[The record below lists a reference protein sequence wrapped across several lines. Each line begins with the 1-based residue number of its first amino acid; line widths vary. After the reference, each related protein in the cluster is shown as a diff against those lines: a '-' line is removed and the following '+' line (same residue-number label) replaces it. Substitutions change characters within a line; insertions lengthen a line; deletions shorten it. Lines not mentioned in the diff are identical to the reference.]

1 MLELLLKIVKVVKVV
16 FSGLALIFALLLLVV
31 VFGGD
36 DDTDSDSTD
45 VKTEEVVQVDEQ
57 EQQEVKQNTDVDKY
71 QVQILDSRS
80 DGFATYITGTLVA
93 DRDYTYVQILI
104 PCYDADGNKLGD
116 AIANVNNL
124 NKGESWK
131 FEAMSIDT
139 NVASFDINK
148 AEVDAF

>member
-1 MLELLLKIVKVVKVV
+1 MFKLLGKLVK
-16 FSGLALIFALLLLVV
+16 GLLVFIGGFV
-31 VFGGD
+31 VLVCCVAVVGTSDGD
-36 DDTDSDSTD
+36 TSSSDNG
-45 VKTEEVVQVDEQ
+45 VQEQQ
-57 EQQEVKQNTDVDKY
+57 EQQEVKRNTDVDKY

-93 DRDYTYVQILI
+93 DRDYSYVQILI

>member
-1 MLELLLKIVKVVKVV
+1 MFKLLGKLVKGFVLIV
-16 FSGLALIFALLLLVV
+16 GLLVCLV
-31 VFGGD
+31 ACVAFIGS
-36 DDTDSDSTD
+36 DSDTSSNDGGT
-45 VKTEEVVQVDEQ
+45 Q
-57 EQQEVKQNTDVDKY
+57 EQQEVKRNTDVDKY
-71 QVQILDSRS
+71 QVQILDGRS

-93 DRDYTYVQILI
+93 DRDYSYVQILI

-116 AIANVNNL
+116 AVANVNNL

-139 NVASFDINK
+139 DVASFDVNK

>member
-1 MLELLLKIVKVVKVV
+1 MFKFLGKLVK
-16 FSGLALIFALLLLVV
+16 GLLVFIGGLV
-31 VFGGD
+31 VLVCCVGAFASG
-36 DDTDSDSTD
+36 DSDTGSSD
-45 VKTEEVVQVDEQ
+45 SGVQEQQ
-57 EQQEVKQNTDVDKY
+57 EQQEVKRNTDVDKY

-93 DRDYTYVQILI
+93 DRDYSYVQILI

>member
-1 MLELLLKIVKVVKVV
+1 MFKFLGKLVK
-16 FSGLALIFALLLLVV
+16 GLLVFIGGLV
-31 VFGGD
+31 VLVCCVAVVGTSD
-36 DDTDSDSTD
+36 DDTSSSDNG
-45 VKTEEVVQVDEQ
+45 VQEQQ
-57 EQQEVKQNTDVDKY
+57 EQQEVKRNTDVDKY

>member
-1 MLELLLKIVKVVKVV
+1 MFKLLGKLVKGLLVFIGGFVV
-16 FSGLALIFALLLLVV
+16 FVCCVAVV
-31 VFGGD
+31 GTSDGD
-36 DDTDSDSTD
+36 TSSSDNG
-45 VKTEEVVQVDEQ
+45 VQ
-57 EQQEVKQNTDVDKY
+57 EQQEVKRNTDVDKY

-93 DRDYTYVQILI
+93 DRDYSYVQILI

>member
-1 MLELLLKIVKVVKVV
+1 MFKFLGKLVKGFV
-16 FSGLALIFALLLLVV
+16 LLVGLLV
-31 VFGGD
+31 CLVACVAFMGGD
-36 DDTDSDSTD
+36 SDTNSSDTNSSDSGT
-45 VKTEEVVQVDEQ
+45 Q

-93 DRDYTYVQILI
+93 DKDYSYVQILI

-116 AIANVNNL
+116 AIANINNL

-131 FEAMSIDT
+131 FEAMSIDA
-139 NVASFDINK
+139 NVATFDIDK

>member
-1 MLELLLKIVKVVKVV
+1 MFKFLGKLVK
-16 FSGLALIFALLLLVV
+16 GLLIFIGGLVV
-31 VFGGD
+31 LVCCVAVVGTSDGD
-36 DDTDSDSTD
+36 TSSSDSG
-45 VKTEEVVQVDEQ
+45 VQEQQ
-57 EQQEVKQNTDVDKY
+57 EQQEVKRNTDVDKY

>member
-1 MLELLLKIVKVVKVV
+1 MFKFLGKLVK
-16 FSGLALIFALLLLVV
+16 GLLVFIGGLV
-31 VFGGD
+31 VLVCCVAVVGTSDGD
-36 DDTDSDSTD
+36 TSSSDNG
-45 VKTEEVVQVDEQ
+45 VQEQQ
-57 EQQEVKQNTDVDKY
+57 EQQEVKRNTDVDKY

-139 NVASFDINK
+139 DVASFDVNK
-148 AEVDAF
+148 AEVDAL

>member
-1 MLELLLKIVKVVKVV
+1 MFKFLGKLVK
-16 FSGLALIFALLLLVV
+16 GLLVFIGGLV
-31 VFGGD
+31 VLVCCVAVVGTSDGD
-36 DDTDSDSTD
+36 TSSSDSG
-45 VKTEEVVQVDEQ
+45 VQEQQ
-57 EQQEVKQNTDVDKY
+57 EQQEVKRNTDVDKY

-139 NVASFDINK
+139 NVATFDIDK
-148 AEVDAF
+148 AEIDAF

>member
-1 MLELLLKIVKVVKVV
+1 MFKFLGKLVKGFV
-16 FSGLALIFALLLLVV
+16 LLVGLLV
-31 VFGGD
+31 CLVACVAFMGGD
-36 DDTDSDSTD
+36 SDTNSSDTNSSDSGTQ
-45 VKTEEVVQVDEQ
+45 EQQ

-93 DRDYTYVQILI
+93 DRDYSYVQILI

-139 NVASFDINK
+139 NVATFDIDK

>member
-1 MLELLLKIVKVVKVV
+1 MFKLLGKLVKGFVLVV
-16 FSGLALIFALLLLVV
+16 GLLVCLV
-31 VFGGD
+31 ACVAFMGGD
-36 DDTDSDSTD
+36 SDTSSSDSG
-45 VKTEEVVQVDEQ
+45 VQ

-93 DRDYTYVQILI
+93 DRDYSYVQILI

-116 AIANVNNL
+116 AVANVNNL

-139 NVASFDINK
+139 EVATFDVDK

>member
-1 MLELLLKIVKVVKVV
+1 MFKFLGKLVK
-16 FSGLALIFALLLLVV
+16 GLLVFIGSLV
-31 VFGGD
+31 VLVCCVAVVGTSDGD
-36 DDTDSDSTD
+36 TNSSDSG
-45 VKTEEVVQVDEQ
+45 VQEQ
-57 EQQEVKQNTDVDKY
+57 QDQQEVKRNTDVDKY

-93 DRDYTYVQILI
+93 DRDYSYVQILI

-116 AIANVNNL
+116 AVANVNNL

-131 FEAMSIDT
+131 FEAMSIDA
-139 NVASFDINK
+139 NVATFNIDK

>member
-1 MLELLLKIVKVVKVV
+1 MFKFLGKLVK
-16 FSGLALIFALLLLVV
+16 GLLIFIGGLVV
-31 VFGGD
+31 LVCCVAVVGTSDGD
-36 DDTDSDSTD
+36 TSSSDNG
-45 VKTEEVVQVDEQ
+45 VQEQQ
-57 EQQEVKQNTDVDKY
+57 EQQEVKRNTDVDKY

>member
-1 MLELLLKIVKVVKVV
+1 MFKFLGKLVK
-16 FSGLALIFALLLLVV
+16 SLLVFIGGLV
-31 VFGGD
+31 VLVCCVAVVG
-36 DDTDSDSTD
+36 TSDSDTSSSD
-45 VKTEEVVQVDEQ
+45 NRVQEQQ
-57 EQQEVKQNTDVDKY
+57 EQQEVKRNTDVDKY

-80 DGFATYITGTLVA
+80 DGFATYIAGTLVA

>member
-1 MLELLLKIVKVVKVV
+1 MFKFLGKLVK
-16 FSGLALIFALLLLVV
+16 GLLVFIGGLV
-31 VFGGD
+31 VLVCCVAVVGTSDGD
-36 DDTDSDSTD
+36 TSSSDSG
-45 VKTEEVVQVDEQ
+45 VQEQQ
-57 EQQEVKQNTDVDKY
+57 EQQEVKRNTDVDKY

-93 DRDYTYVQILI
+93 DKDYTYVQILI

-131 FEAMSIDT
+131 FEAMSIDAD
-139 NVASFDINK
+139 VASFDVDK
-148 AEVDAF
+148 AEIDAF

>member
-1 MLELLLKIVKVVKVV
+1 MFIFLGKLVK
-16 FSGLALIFALLLLVV
+16 GLLVFIGGLV
-31 VFGGD
+31 VLVCCVAVVGTSDGD
-36 DDTDSDSTD
+36 TSSSDNG
-45 VKTEEVVQVDEQ
+45 VQEQQ
-57 EQQEVKQNTDVDKY
+57 EQQEVKRNTDVDKY

-93 DRDYTYVQILI
+93 DRDYSYVQILI

-131 FEAMSIDT
+131 FEAMSIDAD
-139 NVASFDINK
+139 VATFDIDK

>member
-1 MLELLLKIVKVVKVV
+1 MFKFLGKLVK
-16 FSGLALIFALLLLVV
+16 GLLVFIGGLV
-31 VFGGD
+31 VLVCCVAVVGTSDGD
-36 DDTDSDSTD
+36 TSSSDSG
-45 VKTEEVVQVDEQ
+45 VQEQQ
-57 EQQEVKQNTDVDKY
+57 EQQEVKRNTDVDKY

-139 NVASFDINK
+139 DVASFDVNK
-148 AEVDAF
+148 AEVDAL

>member
-1 MLELLLKIVKVVKVV
+1 MFKLLGKLVKGFVLMV
-16 FSGLALIFALLLLVV
+16 GLLVCLV
-31 VFGGD
+31 ACVAFMGS
-36 DDTDSDSTD
+36 DSDSDSSSSDSGT
-45 VKTEEVVQVDEQ
+45 Q
-57 EQQEVKQNTDVDKY
+57 EQQEVKRNTDVDKY

-93 DRDYTYVQILI
+93 DRDYSYVQILI

-124 NKGESWK
+124 NKGDSWK
-131 FEAMSIDT
+131 FEAMSIDAD
-139 NVASFDINK
+139 VATFDIDK

>member
-1 MLELLLKIVKVVKVV
+1 MFKFLGKLVKGFV
-16 FSGLALIFALLLLVV
+16 LLVGLLV
-31 VFGGD
+31 CLVACVAFMGGD
-36 DDTDSDSTD
+36 SDTNSSDTNSSDSWS
-45 VKTEEVVQVDEQ
+45 Q

-93 DRDYTYVQILI
+93 DRDYSYVQILI

-131 FEAMSIDT
+131 FEVMSIDT

>member
-1 MLELLLKIVKVVKVV
+1 MFKLLGKLVKGFVLIV
-16 FSGLALIFALLLLVV
+16 GLLVCLV
-31 VFGGD
+31 ACVAFIGS
-36 DDTDSDSTD
+36 DSDTSSNDGGT
-45 VKTEEVVQVDEQ
+45 Q
-57 EQQEVKQNTDVDKY
+57 EQQEVKRNTDVDKY
-71 QVQILDSRS
+71 QIQILDSRS
-80 DGFATYITGTLVA
+80 DGFATHITGTLVA
-93 DRDYTYVQILI
+93 DRDYSYVQILI

-116 AIANVNNL
+116 AVANVNNL

>member
-1 MLELLLKIVKVVKVV
+1 MFKFLGKLVK
-16 FSGLALIFALLLLVV
+16 GLLVFIGGLV
-31 VFGGD
+31 VLVCCVAVVGTSDGD
-36 DDTDSDSTD
+36 TSSSDNG
-45 VKTEEVVQVDEQ
+45 VQEQQ
-57 EQQEVKQNTDVDKY
+57 EQQEVKRNTDVDKY

-139 NVASFDINK
+139 DVASFDINK

>member
-1 MLELLLKIVKVVKVV
+1 MFKLLGKLVKGFVLIV
-16 FSGLALIFALLLLVV
+16 GLLVCLV
-31 VFGGD
+31 ACVAFIGS
-36 DDTDSDSTD
+36 DSDTSSNDGGT
-45 VKTEEVVQVDEQ
+45 Q
-57 EQQEVKQNTDVDKY
+57 EQQEVKRNTDVDKY
-71 QVQILDSRS
+71 QIQILDSRS
-80 DGFATYITGTLVA
+80 DGFATHITGTLVA
-93 DRDYTYVQILI
+93 DRDYSYVQILI

-139 NVASFDINK
+139 NVVSFDINK

>member
-1 MLELLLKIVKVVKVV
+1 MFKLLGKLVK
-16 FSGLALIFALLLLVV
+16 GLLVFIGGLV
-31 VFGGD
+31 VLVCCVAVVGTSDGD
-36 DDTDSDSTD
+36 TSSSDSG
-45 VKTEEVVQVDEQ
+45 VQEQQ
-57 EQQEVKQNTDVDKY
+57 EQQEVKRNTDVDKY

-93 DRDYTYVQILI
+93 DRDYSYVQILI

-124 NKGESWK
+124 IKGESWK

>member
-1 MLELLLKIVKVVKVV
+1 MFKFLGKLVK
-16 FSGLALIFALLLLVV
+16 GLLVFIGGLIVLVCCVAV
-31 VFGGD
+31 VGTSDGD
-36 DDTDSDSTD
+36 TSSSDSR
-45 VKTEEVVQVDEQ
+45 VQEQQ
-57 EQQEVKQNTDVDKY
+57 EQQEVKRNTDVDKY

-80 DGFATYITGTLVA
+80 DGYATYITGTLVA

-116 AIANVNNL
+116 AIANVNIL

>member
-1 MLELLLKIVKVVKVV
+1 MFKLLGKLVK
-16 FSGLALIFALLLLVV
+16 GLLVFIGGFV
-31 VFGGD
+31 VLVCCVAVVGTSDGD
-36 DDTDSDSTD
+36 TSSSDNG
-45 VKTEEVVQVDEQ
+45 VQEQQ
-57 EQQEVKQNTDVDKY
+57 EQQEVKRNTDVDKY

-131 FEAMSIDT
+131 FEAMSIDAD
-139 NVASFDINK
+139 VATFDIDK

>member
-1 MLELLLKIVKVVKVV
+1 MFKLLGKLVKGFV
-16 FSGLALIFALLLLVV
+16 LLVGLLV
-31 VFGGD
+31 CLVACVAFMGGD
-36 DDTDSDSTD
+36 SDTSSNDGGT
-45 VKTEEVVQVDEQ
+45 Q

-139 NVASFDINK
+139 DVATFDIDK
-148 AEVDAF
+148 VEVDAF

>member
-1 MLELLLKIVKVVKVV
+1 MFKFLGKLVK
-16 FSGLALIFALLLLVV
+16 GLLVFIGGLV
-31 VFGGD
+31 VLVCCVAVVGTSDGD
-36 DDTDSDSTD
+36 TSSSDNG
-45 VKTEEVVQVDEQ
+45 VQEQQ
-57 EQQEVKQNTDVDKY
+57 EQQEVKRNTDVDKY

-148 AEVDAF
+148 TEVDAF

>member
-1 MLELLLKIVKVVKVV
+1 MFKLLGKLVKGFVLVV
-16 FSGLALIFALLLLVV
+16 GLLVCLV
-31 VFGGD
+31 ACVAFMGGD
-36 DDTDSDSTD
+36 SDTSSSDSG
-45 VKTEEVVQVDEQ
+45 VQ

-80 DGFATYITGTLVA
+80 DGFATYITGTLIA
-93 DRDYTYVQILI
+93 DRDYSYVQILI

-116 AIANVNNL
+116 AVANVNNL

>member
-1 MLELLLKIVKVVKVV
+1 MFKFLGKLVK
-16 FSGLALIFALLLLVV
+16 GLLVFIGGLV
-31 VFGGD
+31 VLVCCVAVVGTSDGD
-36 DDTDSDSTD
+36 TSSSDS
-45 VKTEEVVQVDEQ
+45 VVQEQQ
-57 EQQEVKQNTDVDKY
+57 EQQEVKRNTDVDKY

>member
-1 MLELLLKIVKVVKVV
+1 MFKFLGKLVK
-16 FSGLALIFALLLLVV
+16 GLLVFIGGLV
-31 VFGGD
+31 VLVCCVAVVGTSDGD
-36 DDTDSDSTD
+36 TSSSDSG
-45 VKTEEVVQVDEQ
+45 VQEQQ
-57 EQQEVKQNTDVDKY
+57 EQQEVKRNTDVDKY

-93 DRDYTYVQILI
+93 DRDYSYVQILI

-131 FEAMSIDT
+131 FEAMSIDA
-139 NVASFDINK
+139 NVATFDIDK

>member
-1 MLELLLKIVKVVKVV
+1 MFKFLGKLVK
-16 FSGLALIFALLLLVV
+16 GLLVFIGGLV
-31 VFGGD
+31 VLVCCVAVVGTSDGD
-36 DDTDSDSTD
+36 TSSSDNG
-45 VKTEEVVQVDEQ
+45 VQEQQ
-57 EQQEVKQNTDVDKY
+57 EQQEVKRNTDVDKY
-71 QVQILDSRS
+71 QVQILDSRC

-93 DRDYTYVQILI
+93 DRDYSYVQILI

>member
-1 MLELLLKIVKVVKVV
+1 MFKLLGKLVK
-16 FSGLALIFALLLLVV
+16 GLLVFIGGFV
-31 VFGGD
+31 VLVCCVAVVGTSNGD
-36 DDTDSDSTD
+36 TSSSDNG
-45 VKTEEVVQVDEQ
+45 VQEQQ
-57 EQQEVKQNTDVDKY
+57 EQQEVKRNTDVDKY

-93 DRDYTYVQILI
+93 DRDYSYVQILI

-124 NKGESWK
+124 NKGEPWK
-131 FEAMSIDT
+131 FEAMSIDAD
-139 NVASFDINK
+139 VATFDIDK

>member
-1 MLELLLKIVKVVKVV
+1 MFKFLGKLVK
-16 FSGLALIFALLLLVV
+16 GLLVFIGGLV
-31 VFGGD
+31 VLVCCVAVVGTSDGD
-36 DDTDSDSTD
+36 TSSSDSG
-45 VKTEEVVQVDEQ
+45 VQEQQ
-57 EQQEVKQNTDVDKY
+57 EQQEVKRNTDVDKY

>member
-1 MLELLLKIVKVVKVV
+1 MFKLLGKLVKGFVLMV
-16 FSGLALIFALLLLVV
+16 GLLVCLV
-31 VFGGD
+31 ACVAFVGS
-36 DDTDSDSTD
+36 DSDTSSSD
-45 VKTEEVVQVDEQ
+45 SGVQ
-57 EQQEVKQNTDVDKY
+57 EQQEVKRNTDVDKY

-80 DGFATYITGTLVA
+80 NGAATYITGTLVA
-93 DRDYTYVQILI
+93 DRDYSYVQILI

-116 AIANVNNL
+116 ASANVTNL